1 MVDVYGINVGKT
13 LVWAMRSYVTQ
24 VTRIVEK
31 KSRESRRKGV
41 LCETLHSMSLN
52 IYIYIYIY
60 IYTLCV
66 KFYMMYFYIYI

>member
-60 IYTLCV
+60 SMCKILYDV
-66 KFYMMYFYIYI
+66 FIYIYNL